1 MKFRSSGCVTTTSRL
16 PLNVGLKLENVLLV
30 VCRPLSN
37 ATVASVPH
45 GNSFAMFVV
54 NPKLSEVIVV
64 SPPDRKL
71 LGGWSWLW
79 VKTPAPKRG
88 M

>member
-1 MKFRSSGCVTTTSRL
+1 
-16 PLNVGLKLENVLLV
+16 
-30 VCRPLSN
+30 
-37 ATVASVPH
+37 
-45 GNSFAMFVV
+45 MFVV
-54 NPKLSEVIVV
+54 NPKLSDVIVV

-71 LGGWSWLW
+71 LGGWSWLC

>member
-1 MKFRSSGCVTTTSRL
+1 MTSRL
-16 PLNVGLKLENVLLV
+16 PVSVGLKLEKELLV
-30 VCRPLSN
+30 FWWPLSK

-71 LGGWSWLW
+71 LGGWSWLC
-79 VKTPAPKRG
+79 VNTPAPKRG
-88 M
+88 T